1 MRKHTYFTKALL
13 ICLCTVLIAA
23 TVLTLTA
30 CKKENEGERDTPVTF
45 TLKVVTLDG
54 TETTTEI
61 TTKKWTVGEALLD
74 KGIIEGEDGA
84 YGLYIKSVNGITAD
98 YDVDQ
103 TYWAFYIGGDYAM
116 TGVDKTEITDGA
128 TYSLKVEK

>member
-103 TYWAFYIGGDYAM
+103 TYWAFYIEDEYAM
-116 TGVDKTEITDGA
+116 TGIDTTPIEEGVIFRLVYTK
-128 TYSLKVEK
+128 